1 MPRSPGKNEPTI
13 RDRQNLRDAAAKS
26 SAPGPVIVPN
36 SNQQETEQQE
46 RLRRA
51 RLQPKGEK

>member
-13 RDRQNLRDAAAKS
+13 RDRQNLRDALVKS
-26 SAPGPVIVPN
+26 SPTEHVIVPN
-36 SNQQETEQQE
+36 WKQPENEQTD

-51 RLQPKGEK
+51 RLQPKGDK